1 MYTCLC
7 SLFNFTKHVIVV
19 DIQGVFLLAVHTEQH
34 SAAVLEEVCKEASS
48 QHSSHNIA
56 AL

>member
-19 DIQGVFLLAVHTEQH
+19 DIFLLAVHTEQH